1 MASHAFRI
9 VNVFTQGESPLT
21 GNPLCVFENGAE
33 LDEATMQAL
42 ARQFNLSETT
52 FILPSET
59 ADARVRIFTPTYEM
73 PFAGHP
79 TLGTAHVCR
88 ALGLGAN
95 SMRLEMR
102 AGVVPVDAHGNR
114 WTLTAPTPGWRELGV
129 SAAALASALGLD
141 ENDIG
146 DRPLWVKAGT
156 EQLIVPLNSPDAVRR
171 TAPRWDAM
179 AAIPSLAGFG
189 MAYVF
194 AETGADRTGA
204 SRTVAR
210 FFFPQG
216 TAMLEDPATGSATA
230 NFGGWCLAMQRSL
243 PLRYEISQGEM
254 TGRPSTLYLE
264 VASDRHIRVSG
275 DVVDLGCGTVTLK

>member
-1 MASHAFRI
+1 MASHPFRI
-9 VNVFTQGESPLT
+9 VNVFTHNRGALT
-21 GNPLCVFENGAE
+21 GNPLCVFESGAE
-33 LDEATMQAL
+33 FDSQVMQAL

-52 FILPSET
+52 FILPSES

-88 ALGLGAN
+88 ALGLRAN
-95 SMRLEMR
+95 SLRLELR

-114 WTLTAPTPGWRELGV
+114 WTLTAPTPTSRELGV
-129 SAAALASALGLD
+129 PVAALATALGLD

-171 TAPRWDAM
+171 TAPRWDAL
-179 AAIPSLAGFG
+179 AAIPNRDGFG

-194 AETGADRTGA
+194 AETGAGRPGA
-204 SRTVAR
+204 GRTVAR
-210 FFFPQG
+210 
-216 TAMLEDPATGSATA
+216 
-230 NFGGWCLAMQRSL
+230 
-243 PLRYEISQGEM
+243 
-254 TGRPSTLYLE
+254 
-264 VASDRHIRVSG
+264 
-275 DVVDLGCGTVTLK
+275 

>member
-21 GNPLCVFENGAE
+21 GNPLCVFENGADF
-33 LDEATMQAL
+33 DEPTMQAL
-42 ARQFNLSETT
+42 ALQFNLSETT
-52 FILPSET
+52 FILPSEI
-59 ADARVRIFTPTYEM
+59 ADARVRIFTPKYEM

-95 SMRLEMR
+95 SLRLELR
-102 AGVVPVDAHGNR
+102 AGLVPVDAHGNR
-114 WTLTAPTPGWRELGV
+114 WTLTAPTPVWREFEAPV
-129 SAAALASALGLD
+129 AELARALGLD
-141 ENDIG
+141 VRDIG

-156 EQLIVPLNSPDAVRR
+156 EQLIVPINSPEAVRR
-171 TAPRWDAM
+171 AAPRWDAM
-179 AAIPSLAGFG
+179 AALSNRDGFG
-189 MAYVF
+189 MVYVF
-194 AETGADRTGA
+194 AETGVA
-204 SRTVAR
+204 RTVAR

-230 NFGGWCLAMQRSL
+230 NFGGWCLAMQQPL

-254 TGRPSTLYLE
+254 TGRPSTLHLE

-275 DVVDLGCGTVTLK
+275 DVVDLGSGTVTLT

>member
-1 MASHAFRI
+1 MASHPFRI
-9 VNVFTQGESPLT
+9 VNVFTQGDSPLT
-21 GNPLCVFENGAE
+21 GNPLCVFENGA
-33 LDEATMQAL
+33 DFDDATMQAL
-42 ARQFNLSETT
+42 ALQFNLSETT
-52 FILPSET
+52 FVLPSET

-95 SMRLEMR
+95 SLRLEMR
-102 AGVVPVDAHGNR
+102 AGLVPVDAQGNR
-114 WTLTAPTPGWRELGV
+114 WTLTAPTPAAPRELGV
-129 SAAALASALGLD
+129 PVAALARALGLD

-146 DRPLWVKAGT
+146 DRPLWIKAGT

-171 TAPRWDAM
+171 TAPRTDAL
-179 AAIPSLAGFG
+179 AAIPSQDGFG

-194 AETGADRTGA
+194 AETGAGRTL
-204 SRTVAR
+204 AR

-230 NFGGWCLAMQRSL
+230 NFGGWCLAMQQPL

-275 DVVDLGCGTVTLK
+275 DVVDLGCGTVTL

>member
-21 GNPLCVFENGAE
+21 GNPLCVFENGADF
-33 LDEATMQAL
+33 DEATMQAL

-59 ADARVRIFTPTYEM
+59 ADARVRIFTPTYEL

-95 SMRLEMR
+95 SLRLELR
-102 AGVVPVDAHGNR
+102 AGLVPVDARGNR
-114 WTLTAPTPGWRELGV
+114 WTLTAPSPSSRELGV
-129 SAAALASALGLD
+129 PVAALASALGLD

-146 DRPLWVKAGT
+146 DRPLWIKAGT
-156 EQLIVPLNSPDAVRR
+156 EQLIVPLNSPEAVRR

-179 AAIPSLAGFG
+179 AGISNRDGFG
-189 MAYVF
+189 KAYVF
-194 AETGADRTGA
+194 AETGASRTGA
-204 SRTVAR
+204 GRAVSR

-216 TAMLEDPATGSATA
+216 SAMVEDPATGSATA
-230 NFGGWCLAMQRSL
+230 NFGGWCLAMQQSL

-275 DVVDLGCGTVTLK
+275 DVVDFGSGTVTLE

>member
-1 MASHAFRI
+1 
-9 VNVFTQGESPLT
+9 
-21 GNPLCVFENGAE
+21 
-33 LDEATMQAL
+33 MQAL
-42 ARQFNLSETT
+42 ALQFNLSETT

-73 PFAGHP
+73 PFVGHP

-95 SMRLEMR
+95 SLRLEMR

-114 WTLTAPTPGWRELGV
+114 WTLTAPTPGWRELGMPV
-129 SAAALASALGLD
+129 AALASALGLD

-179 AAIPSLAGFG
+179 AAIPSQAGFG

-194 AETGADRTGA
+194 TEIGLTGRVPAARWRDSSFPKAPPCSKTPPRDPRPPTSGA
-204 SRTVAR
+204 GAWRCN
-210 FFFPQG
+210 G
-216 TAMLEDPATGSATA
+216 H
-230 NFGGWCLAMQRSL
+230 C

-275 DVVDLGCGTVTLK
+275 DVVDLGEGTVTLE